1 MEQSFFALRK
11 HWMVALCATALSV
24 GAVALKPQATS
35 SSTLL
40 IQIGVLILFIQFVWS
55 GAFGIAAL
63 LSGKKSHFFQLLLLS
78 LYCIIV
84 LTLGV
89 VCYLNH

>member
-1 MEQSFFALRK
+1 MEKSFFALRK
-11 HWMVALCATALSV
+11 HWMVALCASAILV
-24 GAVALKPQATS
+24 GAVALKPKATS

-40 IQIGVLILFIQFVWS
+40 VQIGVLILFIQFVWS

-78 LYCIIV
+78 LYCISV

-89 VCYLNH
+89 VWYLHH